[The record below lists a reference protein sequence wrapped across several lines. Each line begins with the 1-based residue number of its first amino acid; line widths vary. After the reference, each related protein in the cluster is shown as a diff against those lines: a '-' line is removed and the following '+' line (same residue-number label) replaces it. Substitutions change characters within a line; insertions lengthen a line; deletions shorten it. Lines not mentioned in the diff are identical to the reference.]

1 MRRTGDRSLGK
12 NLTDR
17 SAAIRHSL
25 ILPGDRIKYRGIV
38 GGFADKIV
46 ADYPFLHH
54 PLGKRPQHCGNPV
67 LGQRRIEP
75 PLLVLG
81 VQDHRH
87 PEVGVVD
94 AAHQRV
100 RIGGDDRIGS
110 DVFIQLLVVPAVV
123 DTCKGDNRS
132 VFYGDVAGNLPVVL
146 MPPVEE
152 ATGRNQTTPLADRF
166 TERGLDEDRL
176 GTGIGRAVTDRHCIL
191 HAVRPKWDEA
201 PSEKLDMRVRR
212 DDRILLVC
220 KGRNMVCRAE
230 VPDQI
235 PLAAEAK
242 RELPGR
248 NDQSGVVAHDSIV
261 FPAGFKSY
269 AFGHDFASGKDMSH
283 KWDKLW
289 KQVLWFENK
298 TRFDIDYFDLLQPRR
313 EVSHGLRYRSGV
325 FYSQKC
331 GREIQYES
339 ALERRFVE
347 RLEAD
352 PHVAFYWE
360 QPVKIPYW
368 RGRRKVGYTPDYG
381 IYLASGHV
389 VLTEV
394 KELTDMLD
402 YRVQR
407 KTEALMEFCARRGFG
422 MLLTDGRHTPKDL
435 LKGKVNRRFEK
446 ALLAALDSGPI
457 RGEACREIMERCGA
471 TQGELYRAIIRL
483 GLRFRP
489 FLMRLQRGNDCR
501 MFRGV
506 FFEGSNYDNL
516 TAETKP
522 DWFKRE

>member
-1 MRRTGDRSLGK
+1 
-12 NLTDR
+12 
-17 SAAIRHSL
+17 
-25 ILPGDRIKYRGIV
+25 
-38 GGFADKIV
+38 
-46 ADYPFLHH
+46 
-54 PLGKRPQHCGNPV
+54 
-67 LGQRRIEP
+67 
-75 PLLVLG
+75 
-81 VQDHRH
+81 
-87 PEVGVVD
+87 
-94 AAHQRV
+94 
-100 RIGGDDRIGS
+100 
-110 DVFIQLLVVPAVV
+110 
-123 DTCKGDNRS
+123 
-132 VFYGDVAGNLPVVL
+132 
-146 MPPVEE
+146 
-152 ATGRNQTTPLADRF
+152 
-166 TERGLDEDRL
+166 
-176 GTGIGRAVTDRHCIL
+176 
-191 HAVRPKWDEA
+191 
-201 PSEKLDMRVRR
+201 
-212 DDRILLVC
+212 
-220 KGRNMVCRAE
+220 
-230 VPDQI
+230 
-235 PLAAEAK
+235 
-242 RELPGR
+242 
-248 NDQSGVVAHDSIV
+248 
-261 FPAGFKSY
+261 
-269 AFGHDFASGKDMSH
+269 MSH

-506 FFEGSNYDNL
+506 FFEGNNYDNL